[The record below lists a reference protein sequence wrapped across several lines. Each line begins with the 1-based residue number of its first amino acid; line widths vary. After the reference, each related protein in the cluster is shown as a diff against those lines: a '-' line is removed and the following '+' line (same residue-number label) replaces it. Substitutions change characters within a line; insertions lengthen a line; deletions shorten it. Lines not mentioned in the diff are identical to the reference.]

1 MDGYIYKIISK
12 QTCNFYIGSSKTIDS
27 RWRWHRNKLRNNK
40 HHNIHLQR
48 IYNKYGEEDL
58 SYHVLEMC
66 LVENMLQLEQS
77 YIDRFKANSL
87 FLNVAQNAGGG
98 DTISKHPDRKKIIN
112 KISLSSKKRYEKG
125 LVSKEFLISQG
136 RFKPGVDHSG
146 KNNSMYGKKHRQDT
160 RAKIGYKTY
169 LRTKFT
175 NDIEKQVLIEYN
187 NGTSIKDLSKQ
198 YKCTVNKINTLLKYN
213 ANKPHS
219 SNTTSN

>member
-1 MDGYIYKIISK
+1 MNGYIYKIISK
-12 QTCNFYIGSSKTIDS
+12 QTSKFYIGSSKTIGS

-48 IYNKYGEEDL
+48 IYNKYGEEDIT
-58 SYHVLEMC
+58 YHVLEIC
-66 LVENMLQLEQS
+66 PVENILQLEQN
-77 YIDRFKANSL
+77 YIDIFKTDNL
-87 FLNVAQNAGGG
+87 FLNVALRAGGG
-98 DTISKHPDRKKIIN
+98 DTISKHPNRKKIIN
-112 KISLSSKKRYEKG
+112 KISLSLKKRYKEG
-125 LVSKEFLISQG
+125 LISKEFLKSQG

-175 NDIEKQVLIEYN
+175 NDVEKQILIEYN
-187 NGTSIKDLSKQ
+187 NGASIKVLSKQ

-213 ANKPHS
+213 ANETYS
-219 SNTTSN
+219 GDTAFS